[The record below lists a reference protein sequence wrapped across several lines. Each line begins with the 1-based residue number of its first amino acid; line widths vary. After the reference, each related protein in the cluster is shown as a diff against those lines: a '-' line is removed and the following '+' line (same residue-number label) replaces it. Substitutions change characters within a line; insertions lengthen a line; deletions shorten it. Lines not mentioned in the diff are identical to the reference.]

1 MAALEACS
9 GDDAPTTLR
18 SSTAGAIY
26 TKCHDLRANVGC
38 YDETV
43 MPNHLAHVSA
53 LLLGLAMSGA
63 SLFAGCSGSDPGPD
77 VGDGGSSSTASSSG
91 TSGTSS
97 SGTSASNGGTTSSGA
112 SGTSG
117 SSGASGTG
125 GSSGGQTFDQCI
137 SACEAKYPKGVAI
150 GKGIDQCWAKSCS
163 TDCNGLGAGMQFPP
177 AHGMCKNVVET
188 PGAACSQCTVDHCCT
203 AWDACFDN
211 ADCSALNQCSI
222 ACYK

>member
-1 MAALEACS
+1 
-9 GDDAPTTLR
+9 
-18 SSTAGAIY
+18 
-26 TKCHDLRANVGC
+26 
-38 YDETV
+38 
-43 MPNHLAHVSA
+43 MPNHRAHVSA
-53 LLLGLAMSGA
+53 VLLGLAIGSA
-63 SLFAGCSGSDPGPD
+63 ALFAGCSGSDPGPD
-77 VGDGGSSSTASSSG
+77 VGDGGISSTTSSSG
-91 TSGTSS
+91 TPGTSS

-117 SSGASGTG
+117 SSGTSGT
-125 GSSGGQTFDQCI
+125 SGGQTFDQCI

-177 AHGMCKNVVET
+177 AHGTCKNVVET

>member
-1 MAALEACS
+1 MN
-9 GDDAPTTLR
+9 D
-18 SSTAGAIY
+18 
-26 TKCHDLRANVGC
+26 
-38 YDETV
+38 V
-43 MPNHLAHVSA
+43 MPSSVAHASA
-53 LLLGLAMSGA
+53 LVVGLAIGGA
-63 SLFAGCSGSDPGPD
+63 SLFAGCSGSEPGPD
-77 VGDGGSSSTASSSG
+77 AGDGGTSSTASSSG
-91 TSGTSS
+91 SPGTSS

-117 SSGASGTG
+117 TSGT
-125 GSSGGQTFDQCI
+125 SGGQTFDQCI

-150 GKGIDQCWAKSCS
+150 GKGIDECWAKSCS